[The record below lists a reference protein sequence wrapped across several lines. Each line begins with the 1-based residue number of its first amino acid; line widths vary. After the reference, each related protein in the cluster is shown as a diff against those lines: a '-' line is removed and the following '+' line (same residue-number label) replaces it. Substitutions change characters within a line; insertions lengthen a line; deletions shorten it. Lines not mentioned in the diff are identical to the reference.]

1 MSPSFAKNTILG
13 FASGAAVALA
23 GFVGNA
29 ITARILGPDNLGIFA
44 YVVWCV
50 TVASFVASLGIDVVQ
65 QRFIPNLRAEGKN
78 DEANGLIGAT
88 TRTSMLATVVVG
100 VGLLGYLYWP
110 GKGVTEGLSET
121 TRIMVV
127 AVALVW
133 FVCWR
138 LGDLYLF
145 NLRGEQQ
152 FGPLARLSAQSAVI
166 KVATMGLGAWL
177 FGIPGALAGYIAGS
191 ILPASRVFQLLR
203 NRASVGTDLK
213 REVVKFAV
221 ASWILGLLG
230 SLVFG
235 RTQVIFLE
243 HYTGLAAVG
252 LFAAAVTI
260 AEMAVQLPP
269 LLLSALLPRFSEQHG
284 LGAQDNMRSLYR
296 MMTALMALVIVPL
309 CLGLAAIAPVLIPL
323 IFGADFADAVPAS
336 SVLLVAAAIS
346 SLGVTTVYFLQ
357 SVAKT
362 GLLLI
367 SNGMGLVGT
376 IALGFLV
383 IPSEGLMGAA
393 WSRGVVQVGVVLI
406 ETWYVTRRLKVSL
419 PFRVLGAITL
429 ASLAQ
434 AGVAYLISIEVGGVL
449 SLALAIPAAILVYLV
464 GLRVFAVIR
473 LIDPGIAPRLST
485 QAPQRIRPLVTRL
498 MTLLAPPPKGL
509 ADSPPPP
516 A

>member
-1 MSPSFAKNTILG
+1 MSPNFAKNTILG

-29 ITARILGPDNLGIFA
+29 VTARLLGPDNLGVFA

-50 TVASFVASLGIDVVQ
+50 TVASVVAALGIDVVQ
-65 QRFIPNLRAEGKN
+65 QRFIANLRAAGRN
-78 DEANGLIGAT
+78 DEANGLIGSAT
-88 TRTSMLATVVVG
+88 RMSMLAVVVG
-100 VGLLGYLYWP
+100 CVLLFGYLYWFGRGP
-110 GKGVTEGLSET
+110 TEGLTPTSRT
-121 TRIMVV
+121 MVV
-127 AVALVW
+127 VVALLW
-133 FVCWR
+133 FACWR
-138 LGDLYLF
+138 LGDVYLF

-152 FGPLARLSAQSAVI
+152 FGQLARLSAVSAVM
-166 KVATMGLGAWL
+166 KVATMALGAWI

-203 NRASVGTDLK
+203 NKPGVSPSLK
-213 REVVKFAV
+213 RDVMKFAL
-221 ASWILGLLG
+221 ANWILGLLG

-235 RTQVIFLE
+235 RTQVVFLE
-243 HYTGLAAVG
+243 HYSGLAAVG

-284 LGAQDNMRSLYR
+284 MGAEDNMRRLYR

-323 IFGADFADAVPAS
+323 IFGSDFTDAVAAS

-367 SNGMGLVGT
+367 SNGLGLVGT
-376 IALGFLV
+376 IVLGFLV

-406 ETWYVTRRLKVSL
+406 ETWYVTRRLKVAL
-419 PFRVLGAITL
+419 PYRVLGAIAL

-434 AGVAYLISIEVGGVL
+434 AAVAYLISIEVGGTL
-449 SLALAIPAAILVYLV
+449 SLVLAIPAAIVVYLV
-464 GLRVFAVIR
+464 GLRVFAVVR

-485 QAPQRIRPLVTRL
+485 QSPERIRPMVSTIMRLV
-498 MTLLAPPPKGL
+498 APPAKNR
-509 ADSPPPP
+509 AESPE
-516 A
+516 

>member
-29 ITARILGPDNLGIFA
+29 IIARILGPDNLGIFA

-50 TVASFVASLGIDVVQ
+50 TVASVVAALGIDVVQ

-88 TRTSMLATVVVG
+88 TRTSMLAIVVG
-100 VGLLGYLYWP
+100 GVALFGYLYWP

-138 LGDLYLF
+138 LGDFYLF
-145 NLRGEQQ
+145 NLRGEQE
-152 FGPLARLSAQSAVI
+152 FGQLARLSAQSALI

-203 NRASVGTDLK
+203 NKPSVGPELK
-213 REVVKFAV
+213 REVIRFAL
-221 ASWILGLLG
+221 ASWGVGVIG

-243 HYTGLAAVG
+243 HYTGLGAVG

-284 LGAQDNMRSLYR
+284 LGAQEHMRSLYR
-296 MMTALMALVIVPL
+296 TMTALMALVIVPL

-346 SLGVTTVYFLQ
+346 SLGVTTLYFLQ
-357 SVAKT
+357 SVGKT

-367 SNGMGLVGT
+367 TNGIGLIGT
-376 IALGFLV
+376 IVLGFLL

-393 WSRGVVQVGVVLI
+393 WSRGVVQVAVVLI
-406 ETWYVTRRLKVSL
+406 ETWYVTRRLGVS
-419 PFRVLGAITL
+419 PPYRVLGAITL
-429 ASLAQ
+429 AALAQ
-434 AGVAYLISIEVGGVL
+434 AAVAYLIITELGGTIAVV
-449 SLALAIPAAILVYLV
+449 LAIPAAVVTYLV
-464 GLRVFAVIR
+464 ALRVFSVVR
-473 LIDPGIAPRLST
+473 LIDPGIADRLST
-485 QAPQRIRPLVTRL
+485 QAPERIRPLVSRT
-498 MTLLAPPPKGL
+498 MKLLAPAKRR
-509 ADSPPPP
+509 ADSPPP